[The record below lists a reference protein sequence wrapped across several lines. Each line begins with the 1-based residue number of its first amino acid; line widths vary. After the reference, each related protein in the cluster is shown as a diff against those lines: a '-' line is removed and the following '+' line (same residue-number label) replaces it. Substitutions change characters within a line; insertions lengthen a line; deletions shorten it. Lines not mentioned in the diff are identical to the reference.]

1 MSLSPCRSWALCAV
15 ILLFLAVSAITPVWA
30 EWQDPVY
37 ILFPRIKTDSF
48 STTAVA
54 IANPTNEDA
63 FVKLWLV
70 PSNGQV
76 APESP
81 EFWIPANTQ
90 LARQITELFPG
101 KTQFDGFLWLGSTN
115 ISVVGFFLAY
125 NNDLSNHQ
133 IDGAEAVVMGG
144 GLPGTVIFPELTTG
158 TGAFTEINVLAIPN
172 ADLQVT
178 LSLYRGS
185 GGNPIQTKQVTVS
198 KGDWGGQFSRRVNE
212 IFTVS
217 IPSPGYVTAT
227 ADPASGYGLI
237 GYEQFG
243 DSRVFGGRNAI
254 AAPPVTRKIPFSLF
268 GSQLAEGYG
277 YTSEIT
283 LINPTDE
290 AANVKMTAFRT
301 GAPSMTG
308 APDPV
313 ATKTAVVPAHGM
325 IKQRARTL
333 LGLPAGDFVG
343 WLRID
348 SDITGVV
355 GDITFGDAN
364 TPQRFLSSVQLQSSP
379 ISDFVFSHVAD
390 GMGFTTGLTFLNIN
404 PDPASVHMDVFDVQG
419 NRTGSRD
426 FVLQP
431 YQHGPRV
438 LSELIPGFQ
447 PQIGGF
453 VRITSDSDIFAFE
466 LFLYAPS
473 GQVLSLAAVP
483 PQRGNGTFS
492 GVLTP
497 AVVNSAGLTSA
508 FTLMKSQA
516 TQKYPASVAKGI
528 RLDDQ
533 LEFMP
538 GEMIVE
544 LRSSAA
550 PDALEQLAGRHGA
563 AIKVKSPTR
572 VHLLRSAGVDSVSLL
587 RSGAG
592 STQLEAAKRATL
604 QAVEALNLEPDVV
617 YAEPNY
623 ISHIDKVPNDP
634 FYKYQWHYPYIKLPE
649 AWDITTGSADTIVAI
664 IDTGAKYGHPD
675 LGPRLA
681 GPEYDYDF
689 ITDPQISLD
698 GDGPDANADDV
709 GDDPNKQNS
718 SYHGSHVAGTIGAAT
733 NDGAGLAGVNWAC
746 RLMVLRGLGAGG
758 GTDYDI
764 SQAILY
770 AAGLTNGTGKKP
782 VKAAKVINMS
792 LSSGG
797 SSTTEY
803 NAVKAAVDA
812 GVTIVA
818 AAGNKGDS
826 IPRFPGGY
834 ADAVEYPLVSSGVI
848 AVGAIDLSGDLAP
861 YSNYGKHVSVVA
873 PGGNTAMDLNDD
885 GYVDGVLSCGW
896 KQDTDEAGYPFYQG
910 TSMASPHVAGVVSL
924 LLAKNPNLT
933 PAQVKDHLQQTA
945 IDLGDPLKDDRF
957 GYGLIDPVAALK
969 RVMNNASGSP
979 KLVVSTDKLDF
990 GYAETELTATVS
1002 NGGGGTLSISG
1013 VNAVPASGS
1022 GWLSASISGSVLTV
1036 KVNRAP
1042 LVNGSYT
1049 GTVTVNSTAGSAGI
1063 AVSVN
1068 VGTPAGPGSLGPIVI
1083 MALDSRTL
1091 NTIATL
1097 RSDWSPKYLND
1108 SNQDGKFEF
1117 QFPPTFAGYDFVVGG
1132 NDADDDSIICEDGE
1146 YCGFYPVLSQLSLVQ
1161 IFPNE
1166 DTLGID
1172 FVLEK
1177 PTTPAS
1183 VSAIEGLRLRSGKR
1197 GFSVLRKGLTSQ
1209 AMEKAFRR
1217 KLAELGVK

>member
-1 MSLSPCRSWALCAV
+1 MSLSPCRSCRALCAV
-15 ILLFLAVSAITPVWA
+15 ILLFLAVSVITPALA

-37 ILFPRIKTDSF
+37 ILFPRIKTDTL

-70 PSNGQV
+70 ASNGQV

-158 TGAFTEINVLAIPN
+158 TGAFTEINVLAIPD
-172 ADLQVT
+172 ADLKVT

-227 ADPASGYGLI
+227 ADPASGYGLV

-254 AAPPVTRKIPFSLF
+254 AAPLVTRKIPFSLF

-290 AANVKMTAFRT
+290 AANVKIAAFRT

-313 ATKTAVVPAHGM
+313 ATKTAVVAAHGM

-355 GDITFGDAN
+355 GDVTFGDAN

-390 GMGFTTGLTFLNIN
+390 DGPEVAHKFGFTTGLTFLNMN
-404 PDPASVHMDVFDVQG
+404 PDPANVHMEVFNVDG
-419 NRTGSRD
+419 IRTGSTN

-431 YQHGPRV
+431 YEHAPRV
-438 LSELIPGFQ
+438 LAQLIAGIKA
-447 PQIGGF
+447 QIGGF
-453 VRITSDSDIFAFE
+453 VRVTSDIDIFAFE
-466 LFLYAPS
+466 LFLYAPA
-473 GQVLSLAAVP
+473 GQVLSLSAVP

-508 FTLMKSQA
+508 FTLMKSQS
-516 TQKYPASVAKGI
+516 TEKYPASVAKGI

-550 PDALEQLAGRHGA
+550 PDALEQLAGRHGT

-664 IDTGAKYGHPD
+664 IDTGAKYAHPD
-675 LGPRLA
+675 LNPRLA
-681 GPEYDYDF
+681 GPGYDYDF

-746 RLMVLRGLGAGG
+746 RLMILRGLGAGG

-764 SQAILY
+764 AQAILY
-770 AAGLTNGTGKKP
+770 AAKLQNGTGKTPLKR
-782 VKAAKVINMS
+782 ANVINMS

-797 SSTTEY
+797 SSTTEA
-803 NAVKAAVDA
+803 NAIQAALNA
-812 GVTIVA
+812 GVIIVA
-818 AAGNKGDS
+818 AAGNKGNS
-826 IPRFPGGY
+826 EPR
-834 ADAVEYPLVSSGVI
+834 YPAAYPGVI
-848 AVGAIDLSGDLAP
+848 AVGATDLSGELAP
-861 YSNYGKHVSVVA
+861 YSNYGSHVSVVA

-896 KQDTDEAGYPFYQG
+896 KQDTDEPGYPFYQG

-933 PAQVKDHLQQTA
+933 PDQVKDHLEKTA
-945 IDLGDPLKDDRF
+945 IDLGDTGKDDRY

-969 RVMNNASGSP
+969 RVSAVSSSP
-979 KLVVSTDKLDF
+979 KLVLSTDKLDF
-990 GYAETELTATVS
+990 GYTETELTATVS
-1002 NGGGGTLSISG
+1002 NGGGGTLSVSG

-1022 GWLSASISGSVLTV
+1022 GWLFASISGSVLTV
-1036 KVNRAP
+1036 RVNRGT
-1042 LVNGSYT
+1042 LVDGSYT

-1097 RSDWSPKYLND
+1097 RSDWSAKYLND

-1183 VSAIEGLRLRSGKR
+1183 VSAIEALRLRSGKL
-1197 GFSVLRKGLTSQ
+1197 GFSVLQKGLTSQ

-1217 KLAELGVK
+1217 KMAERGVK